1 MVRRGVTGHAPS
13 VATMSTDHW
22 GETPAAWAIRTS
34 ALNKRFG
41 RTIAVA
47 GLDLNVPIGGVHALL
62 GPNGSGK
69 TTTLRMLL
77 GLIRADAGSMELCGV
92 SVPDGLG
99 EVIDQVGAIV
109 ESPKFHPSMTLRR
122 NLEILAMSI
131 GVHRRRVTEVLLEV
145 GLGGRSETRF
155 RQCSLGMKQRV
166 AIAATLLKEPQVL
179 IFDEPTNGLDPAGI
193 QEIRTT
199 IRALA
204 DAGRSVLISSHLLGE
219 VEQVADSVS
228 IIGRGRVLV
237 EGDLATL
244 LSGDRSRVVLEVR
257 DHSLAHEALRQAGYV
272 VQLTGT
278 RLCVTSSG
286 GSQADPSDVA
296 RVLGRVDLWPQHL
309 SVERSTL
316 ESVFLEVTA
325 GEHLSATQGTSEPEA
340 S

>member
-1 MVRRGVTGHAPS
+1 
-13 VATMSTDHW
+13 MSTQHW
-22 GETPAAWAIRTS
+22 SETPSAWAIRTS
-34 ALNKRFG
+34 GLVKRFG
-41 RTIAVA
+41 RIEAVSA
-47 GLDLNVPIGGVHALL
+47 LDLNVPIGGVHALL

-77 GLIRADAGSMELCGV
+77 GLIRADGGTMEMCGV
-92 SVPDGLG
+92 SVPERLG
-99 EVIDQVGAIV
+99 EVIHHVGAIV
-109 ESPKFHPSMTLRR
+109 ESPKFNPTMTLRR

-131 GVHRRRVTEVLLEV
+131 GVNRLRVTEVLLEV
-145 GLGGRSETRF
+145 GLGGRADARF
-155 RQCSLGMKQRV
+155 RQCSLGMKQRL
-166 AIAATLLKEPQVL
+166 AIAATLLKGPQVL

-204 DAGRSVLISSHLLGE
+204 DSGRTVLISSHLLGE

-237 EGDLATL
+237 EGDLTTL
-244 LSGDRSRVVLEVR
+244 LSGDRSLVVVEVH
-257 DHSLAHEALRQAGYV
+257 DHSLAHEALRQSGYTV
-272 VQLTGT
+272 EVSGSRLHVSRTGGT
-278 RLCVTSSG
+278 P
-286 GSQADPSDVA
+286 ADPSDVA
-296 RVLGRVDLWPQHL
+296 RVLGRVNLWPHHL

-325 GEHLSATQGTSEPEA
+325 GEHLSATQNNRKPVA

>member
-1 MVRRGVTGHAPS
+1 MTTQFWS
-13 VATMSTDHW
+13 
-22 GETPAAWAIRTS
+22 ETPSTWAIRTS
-34 ALNKRFG
+34 GLSKRFG
-41 RTIAVA
+41 RTVAVA

-77 GLIRADAGSMELCGV
+77 GLVRADEGVMELCGV
-92 SVPDGLG
+92 PVPERLDQ
-99 EVIDQVGAIV
+99 VISYVGAIV
-109 ESPKFHPSMTLRR
+109 ESPKFAPSMTLRR

-131 GVHRRRVTEVLLEV
+131 GVNRRRVTEVLLEV
-145 GLGGRSETRF
+145 GLGGRADTRF
-155 RQCSLGMKQRV
+155 RQCSLGMKQRL

-179 IFDEPTNGLDPAGI
+179 IFDEPTNGLDPSGI

-199 IRALA
+199 IRDIAN
-204 DAGRSVLISSHLLGE
+204 AGRTVLISSHLLGE

-228 IIGRGRVLV
+228 IIGRGRTLM

-244 LSGDRSRVVLEVR
+244 LSGDRSRVVVEVA
-257 DHSLAHEALRQAGYV
+257 DHSLAHEALRQAGYAV
-272 VQLTGT
+272 VL
-278 RLCVTSSG
+278 SG
-286 GSQADPSDVA
+286 GRLHVTGPGGGAIEAGAVA
-296 RVLGRVDLWPQHL
+296 RVLGGVDLWPQHL

-325 GEHLSATQGTSEPEA
+325 TEHLTATQGLPRTEA

>member
-1 MVRRGVTGHAPS
+1 M
-13 VATMSTDHW
+13 
-22 GETPAAWAIRTS
+22 
-34 ALNKRFG
+34 
-41 RTIAVA
+41 A

-77 GLIRADAGSMELCGV
+77 GLIRSDGGAMELCGV
-92 SVPDGLG
+92 NVPERLG
-99 EVIDQVGAIV
+99 EVIQHVGAIV
-109 ESPKFHPSMTLRR
+109 ESPKFHPNMTLRR
-122 NLEILAMSI
+122 NLEILALSI
-131 GVHRRRVTEVLLEV
+131 GVHRSRVTEVLLEV
-145 GLGGRSETRF
+145 GLGGRTDTRF
-155 RQCSLGMKQRV
+155 RQCSLGMKQRL

-204 DAGRSVLISSHLLGE
+204 DAGRTVLISSHLLGE

-237 EGDLATL
+237 EGDLASL
-244 LSGDRSRVVLEVR
+244 LSGDRSLVAVEVR
-257 DHSLAHEALRQAGYV
+257 DHSRAHEALRQAGYS
-272 VQLTGT
+272 VQI
-278 RLCVTSSG
+278 SG
-286 GSQADPSDVA
+286 GRLHVSGAHGAVAEPEDVA
-296 RVLGRVDLWPQHL
+296 RVLGDVDLWPQHL

-325 GEHLSATQGTSEPEA
+325 LEHLSATQGNQKPVA

>member
-1 MVRRGVTGHAPS
+1 MQ
-13 VATMSTDHW
+13 HW
-22 GETPAAWAIRTS
+22 SETPMTWAVRTS
-34 ALNKRFG
+34 GLTKKFG
-41 RTIAVA
+41 RTTAVA

-77 GLIRADAGSMELCGV
+77 GLIKADGGTMEMCGV
-92 SVPDGLG
+92 PVPERLI
-99 EVIDQVGAIV
+99 EVIPDVGAIV
-109 ESPKFHPSMTLRR
+109 ESPKFAPNMSLRR

-131 GVHRRRVTEVLLEV
+131 GVNRRRVTEVLLEV
-145 GLGGRSETRF
+145 GLGGRADTRF
-155 RQCSLGMKQRV
+155 RQCSLGMKQRL

-204 DAGRSVLISSHLLGE
+204 DAGRTVLISSHLLGE

-228 IIGRGRVLV
+228 IMGRGRVLV
-237 EGDLATL
+237 EGDLASL
-244 LSGDRSRVVLEVR
+244 LAGERSRVVVEVADR
-257 DHSLAHEALRQAGYV
+257 SLAHETLRQAGYTV
-272 VQLTGT
+272 GVEGARLQVT
-278 RLCVTSSG
+278 RAGSS
-286 GSQADPSDVA
+286 AAEPSDVA
-296 RVLGRVDLWPQHL
+296 RILGSVDLWPLHL

-325 GEHLSATQGTSEPEA
+325 NEHLTATQGNSQPEA

>member
-1 MVRRGVTGHAPS
+1 MVRCGPATWTPS
-13 VATMSTDHW
+13 LLAMMTEHW
-22 GETPAAWAIRTS
+22 AEMPSAWAVRTS
-34 ALNKRFG
+34 GLVKRYG
-41 RTIAVA
+41 RTLAVA
-47 GLDLNVPIGGVHALL
+47 GMDLNVPIGGVHALL

-77 GLIRADAGSMELCGV
+77 GLIRADSGTMELCGEA
-92 SVPDGLG
+92 VPERLG
-99 EVIDQVGAIV
+99 DVIHQVGAIV
-109 ESPKFHPSMTLRR
+109 ESPKFYGSMSVRR

-131 GVHRRRVTEVLLEV
+131 GVNRRRVTEGLLEV
-145 GLGGRSETRF
+145 GLGGRAETRF
-155 RQCSLGMKQRV
+155 RQCSLGMKQRL

-204 DAGRSVLISSHLLGE
+204 EAGRTVLISSHLLGE

-228 IIGRGRVLV
+228 IIGRGRVLL

-244 LSGDRSRVVLEVR
+244 LSGEHSVVVVEVN
-257 DHSLAHEALRQAGYV
+257 DHSLAHEVLRQAGYTV
-272 VQLTGT
+272 ERAGP
-278 RLCVTSSG
+278 RLHVNRAG
-286 GSQADPSDVA
+286 GAVASDVA
-296 RVLGRVDLWPQHL
+296 RVLGLVGVWPHHL

-325 GEHLSATQGTSEPEA
+325 KQHLTATQGLNRSEA

>member
-1 MVRRGVTGHAPS
+1 MT
-13 VATMSTDHW
+13 TQHW
-22 GETPAAWAIRTS
+22 TETPASWAIRTS
-34 ALNKRFG
+34 GLTKRFG
-41 RTIAVA
+41 RMAAVA
-47 GLDLNVPIGGVHALL
+47 GLDLNVPVGGVHALL

-77 GLIRADAGSMELCGV
+77 GLIRADGGSMEMCGV
-92 SVPDGLG
+92 SVPDRLD
-99 EVIDQVGAIV
+99 EVIQYVGAIV
-109 ESPKFHPSMTLRR
+109 ESPKFYPAMSLRR

-145 GLGGRSETRF
+145 GLGGRADTSF
-155 RQCSLGMKQRV
+155 RQCSLGMKQRL
-166 AIAATLLKEPQVL
+166 AIAATLLREPQVL

-193 QEIRTT
+193 QDIRTT

-237 EGDLATL
+237 EGDLANL
-244 LSGDRSRVVLEVR
+244 LSGDHSCVVVEVS
-257 DHSLAHEALRQAGYV
+257 DNSLAHEALREAGYSV
-272 VQLTGT
+272 ELAGSRLQVTATG
-278 RLCVTSSG
+278 RSS
-286 GSQADPSDVA
+286 AEPSDVA
-296 RVLGRVDLWPQHL
+296 RVLGGVDLWPHHL

-325 GEHLSATQGTSEPEA
+325 GEHLSATQGHPNPEV

>member
-1 MVRRGVTGHAPS
+1 MI
-13 VATMSTDHW
+13 TDHW
-22 GETPAAWAIRTS
+22 SETPSAWAIRTS
-34 ALNKRFG
+34 GLSKRFG
-41 RTIAVA
+41 RTIAVV

-77 GLIRADAGSMELCGV
+77 GLIRADSGSMEMCGV
-92 SVPDGLG
+92 PVPEKLG
-99 EVIDQVGAIV
+99 EVIHQVGAIV
-109 ESPKFHPSMTLRR
+109 ESPKFHPSMSLRR

-131 GVHRRRVTEVLLEV
+131 GVDRRRVTEVLLEV
-145 GLGGRSETRF
+145 GLGGRSDARF
-155 RQCSLGMKQRV
+155 HQCSLGMKQRL
-166 AIAATLLKEPQVL
+166 AIAATLLKEPQLL

-228 IIGRGRVLV
+228 IIGRGRVLM

-244 LSGDRSRVVLEVR
+244 LSGGRSLVVVEVS
-257 DHSLAHEALRQAGYV
+257 DHSLAHEALRQAGYTV
-272 VQLTGT
+272 ELSGS
-278 RLCVTSSG
+278 RLHVRADG
-286 GSQADPSDVA
+286 GAAPSDVA
-296 RVLGRVDLWPQHL
+296 RVLGRVDLWPHHL

-325 GEHLSATQGTSEPEA
+325 GEHLTATQGMSGTEA

>member
-1 MVRRGVTGHAPS
+1 MTEYWSEMPS
-13 VATMSTDHW
+13 T
-22 GETPAAWAIRTS
+22 WAVRTS
-34 ALNKRFG
+34 GLVKRFG
-41 RTIAVA
+41 RTTAVA

-77 GLIRADAGSMELCGV
+77 GLIHADGGTMEMCGMP
-92 SVPDGLG
+92 VPGRLG
-99 EVIDQVGAIV
+99 EVIPLVGAIV
-109 ESPKFHPSMTLRR
+109 ESPKFYPAMSLRR

-145 GLGGRSETRF
+145 GLGGRADARF
-155 RQCSLGMKQRV
+155 RQCSLGMKQRL

-204 DAGRSVLISSHLLGE
+204 DAGRSVLISSHMLGE

-228 IIGRGRVLV
+228 IMGRGRVLM
-237 EGDLATL
+237 EGDLTTL
-244 LSGDRSRVVLEVR
+244 LSGDRSRVVVEVV
-257 DHSLAHEALRQAGYV
+257 DHSFAHEALRQAGYV
-272 VQLTGT
+272 VTASGN
-278 RLCVTSSG
+278 RLHVTVAG
-286 GSQADPSDVA
+286 GGVADPGDVA
-296 RVLGRVDLWPQHL
+296 RVLGRVDVWPQHL

-316 ESVFLEVTA
+316 ESVFLDVTA
-325 GEHLSATQGTSEPEA
+325 DEHLGATQVTRSSEA